1 MKKLFTLFSILLVSA
16 CIITGY
22 SQTITLKVDKS
33 CTPHIMMGNT
43 ELKNDNTYD
52 LPLAQGQSLQFFLD
66 NQTNGKEIQIA
77 IKSLDGSI
85 DCLLKDNFFKQ
96 VNPLL
101 TDNKLNIVLNG
112 RAVNFNRPFQLYI
125 ACTEKPMAAI
135 MVTIDPRVSTTPA
148 ATNIAGSSTATTPSD
163 SPEPA
168 PAVYH
173 PGSAIHDALYLSGN
187 PENIKRED
195 FLKIMKYYLGDAA
208 TSAENIPA
216 HFTTDNNTFLSAI
229 ITDDYI
235 KALQG
240 DAVAK
245 AQSDL
250 GGIFSDLSF
259 SSIGGLD
266 VTNIADG
273 LAKFLVKRTKQELSI
288 AFFQKFKDIID
299 STKDFGTLFPET
311 SNLLHAIDND
321 IYDYEKYIQNLREAF
336 KKDIASIHRNLP
348 GIIDHHKD
356 FFKRHPDL
364 EAALRSGCYIAIELE
379 NQAHPADILANYP
392 AEYLDVLPNKN
403 PKGAIQTIQ
412 LLSASLRDTVSS
424 PDAGYWVNIK
434 KIRDLVNNRRAFKI
448 YWGLVYEEA
457 KNKYDDI
464 HFENFTLIDVL
475 QKIAADYDTVY
486 STYDV
491 CRRYV
496 QEFGSKA
503 DALNKMIKEY
513 SKPATDSAAFEQYA
527 RYFRASVDLIEYATK
542 ATTLP
547 VVKDKLPDLEKLLH
561 QYFVIAYSTSD
572 LTVDIIRKNYSAAIN
587 DAIHIYE
594 EIKTKPAEKDAKD
607 IGQQLTKKEK
617 KLVDKYNKALVTLEK
632 LGSNKLND
640 TLKKQV
646 DSILNLNNSTSA
658 ISQLLKADSVNKQAT
673 TFKNTLTN
681 LTKYGSFMS
690 TVATAKTS
698 DQVAQA
704 IEAAALPVGSSRVK
718 RESPFNVS
726 LNAYAG
732 LFIGHES
739 IQGIKDGQAFNTYGV
754 TAPIGISISRG
765 HSVFFLGTGKSG
777 WKENKYGWSTSL
789 FISLIDI
796 GAVTAFRFKNDSAQ
810 TVPTIQLKNILAP
823 GAFISIGI
831 PKSPLSMNFGAQMGP
846 NLRKIDNSN
855 PAAPVND
862 YSNRI
867 YWRFSTSL
875 CVDIPLFNLYTKSR

>member
-1 MKKLFTLFSILLVSA
+1 MKNLFTLFCTLLVSA
-16 CIITGY
+16 CIVTGY

-33 CTPHIMMGNT
+33 CTPHIMMGST

-52 LPLAQGQSLQFFLD
+52 LPLTQGQSLQFFLD
-66 NQTNGKEIQIA
+66 NQANGKEIQIA

-85 DCLLKDNFFKQ
+85 DCLLKDSFFKQ

-125 ACTEKPMAAI
+125 GCTEKPMAAI
-135 MVTIDPRVSTTPA
+135 MVTIDPKVTTTPA
-148 ATNIAGSSTATTPSD
+148 TTTIAGGSPATTPSG
-163 SPEPA
+163 SPEPV

-208 TSAENIPA
+208 TSAENIPG
-216 HFTTDNNTFLSAI
+216 HFTTDNNKFLAAI

-457 KNKYDDI
+457 KNKYDDV
-464 HFENFTLIDVL
+464 HFDNFTLIDVL
-475 QKIAADYDTVY
+475 QKIAADYDSVY
-486 STYDV
+486 ATYDV

-547 VVKDKLPDLEKLLH
+547 VVKDKVPDLEKLLH
-561 QYFVIAYSTSD
+561 KYFVIAYSTSD

-587 DAIHIYE
+587 DAINIYNTVR
-594 EIKTKPAEKDAKD
+594 TKPVQQDVVLLDGYNNALKKSTADATQFQKDNNLSAADITNLQQAKDLSKDASKSKTVL
-607 IGQQLTKKEK
+607 GQL
-617 KLVDKYNKALVTLEK
+617 A
-632 LGSNKLND
+632 
-640 TLKKQV
+640 
-646 DSILNLNNSTSA
+646 
-658 ISQLLKADSVNKQAT
+658 
-673 TFKNTLTN
+673 
-681 LTKYGSFMS
+681 KYGSFMS
-690 TVATAKTS
+690 TVATAKNS

-810 TVPTIQLKNILAP
+810 TVPTIQLNNILAP

-862 YSNRI
+862 YSNKI

-875 CVDIPLFNLYTKSR
+875 CVDIPLLNLYTKSR

>member
-1 MKKLFTLFSILLVSA
+1 MKKLFIVFSILVVSA
-16 CIITGY
+16 CVATGY
-22 SQTITLKVDKS
+22 SQSITLKMDKN

-52 LPLAQGQSLQFFLD
+52 LPLTQGQSLQFFLD

-125 ACTEKPMAAI
+125 GCTEKPMAAI
-135 MVTIDPRVSTTPA
+135 MVTIDPKVTTTPA
-148 ATNIAGSSTATTPSD
+148 ATTIAGGSTATTPSG

-216 HFTTDNNTFLSAI
+216 HFATDNNKFLTAI

-299 STKDFGTLFPET
+299 STKDFRTLFPET

-336 KKDIASIHRNLP
+336 KKDITSIHRNLP
-348 GIIDHHKD
+348 GIIDHHKE
-356 FFKRHPDL
+356 FFKRHPELD
-364 EAALRSGCYIAIELE
+364 AALRSGCYIAIELE

-412 LLSASLRDTVSS
+412 LLSSSLRDTVSS

-457 KNKYDDI
+457 KSKYDDI
-464 HFENFTLIDVL
+464 HFDNFTLIDVL

-486 STYDV
+486 ATYDV

-547 VVKDKLPDLEKLLH
+547 VVKDKVPDLEKLLH
-561 QYFVIAYSTSD
+561 KYFVIAYSTSD

-587 DAIHIYE
+587 DAINIYNTVR
-594 EIKTKPAEKDAKD
+594 TKPVQQDAVLLDGYNNALKKSAAEATQFQKDNNLSAADITSLQQVKDLSKDASKSKTVL
-607 IGQQLTKKEK
+607 GQL
-617 KLVDKYNKALVTLEK
+617 A
-632 LGSNKLND
+632 
-640 TLKKQV
+640 
-646 DSILNLNNSTSA
+646 
-658 ISQLLKADSVNKQAT
+658 
-673 TFKNTLTN
+673 
-681 LTKYGSFMS
+681 KYGSFMS
-690 TVATAKTS
+690 TVATAKNS